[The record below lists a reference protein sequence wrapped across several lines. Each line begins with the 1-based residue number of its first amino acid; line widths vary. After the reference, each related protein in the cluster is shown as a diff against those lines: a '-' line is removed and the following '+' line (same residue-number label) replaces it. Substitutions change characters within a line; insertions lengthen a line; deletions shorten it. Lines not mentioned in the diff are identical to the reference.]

1 MKLVMKFLAL
11 LILPR
16 WDRNSSQPYRVQ
28 LVRRIKSLSSNVLG
42 TAFKFVSK
50 LGKLGVYHADTHANL
65 T

>member
-28 LVRRIKSLSSNVLG
+28 LVRRIKSLSSCVLG
-42 TAFKFVSK
+42 TTFKLVSK
-50 LGKLGVYHADTHANL
+50 LGKLGVYDDVHANL